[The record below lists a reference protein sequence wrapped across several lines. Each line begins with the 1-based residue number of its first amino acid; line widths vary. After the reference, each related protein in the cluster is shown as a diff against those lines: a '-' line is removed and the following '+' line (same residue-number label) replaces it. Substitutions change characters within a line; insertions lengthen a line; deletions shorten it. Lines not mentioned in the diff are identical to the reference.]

1 MNLEHTN
8 CRERERK
15 TLFGM
20 GWFSAREIYS
30 PRALNNDND
39 DEKYFRKGSQKR
51 KKTKEEGFE

>member
-39 DEKYFRKGSQKR
+39 DEKNLEREARKENNERGR
-51 KKTKEEGFE
+51 V